1 MGIVIDFPVRE
12 AASVSRGET
21 FLNHRAEV
29 VILPVV
35 RIERYD
41 DHSAF
46 IPPTRTG
53 DTSRRRRRR
62 AARS

>member
-1 MGIVIDFPVRE
+1 MGIVVDFPVRD
-12 AASVSRGET
+12 VSLGSRDAT
-21 FLNHRAEV
+21 SLCYRANV

-41 DHSAF
+41 DEPAYMQ
-46 IPPTRTG
+46 PTNKSNA
-53 DTSRRRRRR
+53 SRKRRRR